1 MPKLKDLGEM
11 QSISV
16 TFTKE
21 QHTALVALARREERS
36 IAYLVRLAVDKLLG
50 LDKAI
55 AGPLVG
61 EQDRVA

>member
-50 LDKAI
+50 LDKAV
-55 AGPLVG
+55 AGPLPEG
-61 EQDRVA
+61 QERVA

>member
-1 MPKLKDLGEM
+1 
-11 QSISV
+11 
-16 TFTKE
+16 
-21 QHTALVALARREERS
+21 VALARREERS